1 MVTLSELM
9 EEYWICRRGK
19 RTSFDMASLEM
30 DWMRSLVRLRDA
42 INARAYTPG
51 RSSAFVLLYPVAREV
66 VAADPLDRVVHQ
78 YIDSRVRPLLEE
90 LVFDSRSFSCR
101 KGKGT
106 LYGVR
111 MLEHDIRMETAEVT
125 VALDRE
131 GDFVEVTDTVSP
143 LVPKPNS
150 RDCWVMHLDVKSCF
164 MSIPRAL
171 LADRAEEFLR
181 ASYPGHDLEDLVYL
195 SRTCILH
202 NPSDNCR
209 RISPA
214 WMWRLVPPGKSFF
227 SAEPGRGM
235 GIGNLYVQLWFNFL
249 MTGLDRLFDEH
260 GLTRHG
266 RYTDDSYAVCHDKAR
281 LLAFVDRAREWLAS
295 VGLALNERKTWVRHH
310 SQGIPF
316 TGAVVKPGRKYIRR
330 RTLGGLADAIDRLN
344 AAARLGDLGEIEAA
358 AASVN
363 AYCGLTHHLDEY
375 GARRRA
381 LCRLTPEA
389 LRYVSVHRDHEGVRV
404 RHPFRSRTRTL
415 QAIRNGFPSTPIIN
429 H

>member
-1 MVTLSELM
+1 MVTLAELI
-9 EEYWICRRGK
+9 EEYRLTRKGK
-19 RTSFDMASLEM
+19 GMSYDMCLLGM

-42 INARAYTPG
+42 INARTYTPG

-90 LVFDSRSFSCR
+90 TVFDSRSFSCR

-111 MLEHDIRMETAEVT
+111 MLEHDVRMETAM
-125 VALDRE
+125 VAVAGE
-131 GDFVEVTDTVSP
+131 GVLAP
-143 LVPKPNS
+143 RPYS

-181 ASYPGHDLEDLVYL
+181 TNYPGHDLEDLVYL

-202 NPSDNCR
+202 NPSENCR

-214 WMWRLVPPGKSFF
+214 WMWRLVPQGKSFF

-249 MTGLDRLFDEH
+249 MTGLDRLFDAH

-330 RTLGGLADAIDRLN
+330 RTLGGLADAVERIN
-344 AAARLGDLGEIEAA
+344 AAARLEDLEEIEAA
-358 AASVN
+358 ASSVN

-375 GARRRA
+375 GSRRRA

-404 RHPFRSRTRTL
+404 RHPFLSRTRTL
-415 QAIRNGFPSTPIIN
+415 EAIRNGFPPTTN